1 MRTTIVIG
9 ATLVL
14 LGSISLAAAKSDST
28 FLTDAIQ
35 GNLGEVS
42 IGELAQKN
50 GGSEGVKSFGQ
61 MLVEDHSAAN
71 EKAMGLAKAHNITPP
86 NEPKAESKGLHDR
99 LAKWSGEQFDKEFA
113 KAMVEDH
120 KNDIKEFEAQAKG
133 TDDVARFAN
142 DTLPTLQKHLQTA
155 QSLNNQQ

>member
-1 MRTTIVIG
+1 
-9 ATLVL
+9 
-14 LGSISLAAAKSDST
+14 
-28 FLTDAIQ
+28 
-35 GNLGEVS
+35 
-42 IGELAQKN
+42 
-50 GGSEGVKSFGQ
+50 

-71 EKAMGLAKAHNITPP
+71 EKAIGLAKAHNITPP

-99 LAKWSGEQFDKEFA
+99 LARLSGERFDKEFA

-133 TDDVARFAN
+133 TDDVARFAK

-155 QSLNNQQ
+155 QSLNKQQ